1 MSAII
6 TNNFR
11 KNAANLFVEDI
22 ATQSTDASPVSGYY
36 IGVGKSDPWPDE
48 NTPPAPLKSEIDK
61 QDAIANLISLKSIE
75 SGEVERLL
83 PKTNTTWTSGR
94 TYKSYDPTDDTCF
107 NVDVDGG
114 GFITKYQCYI
124 LGSDGALYLCLG
136 NDNSTSSSNNPTTLG
151 LSNGSVGQF
160 TATDADKYIWV
171 KIGTPS
177 PASDF
182 VQSDTF
188 FEIPTDVVSSSTQGL
203 LYGFKVVDGGTG
215 YTNGNQTVDLQ
226 VTQLDGTSETNTSNF
241 KALISDGVV
250 QKIVDAT
257 DNDLQ
262 FDSGTLEN
270 TGYNGSA
277 NGIKKATVSITG
289 AGTPTSE
296 AIIQPLYG
304 PPEGF
309 GGDNLNVF
317 PPFYI
322 GISSDFVQ
330 DDGGETLTD
339 IKFRQVSI
347 IKDAGYTDD
356 SETPTDNTVRDSLSY
371 ITLDG
376 TSSLTSGDFSGWY
389 FEVSSTNERA
399 WIDKIDGDKIYFH
412 QNSSLH
418 SGEELPSSQNTITIY
433 DENGTSQGTDIYNSV
448 TQPEHD
454 DYTGQIL
461 FLENRLPI
469 TRSDVQTE
477 KVRII
482 LQF

>member
-22 ATQSTDASPVSGYY
+22 ATQSNDNSPVSGYY
-36 IGVGKSDPWPDE
+36 IGIGKSDPWPDE
-48 NTPPAPLKSEIDK
+48 NAPPTPLKSEIDK

-83 PKTNTTWTSGR
+83 PMTNTTWTSGR
-94 TYKSYDPTDDTCF
+94 IYKSYDPTDDTCF
-107 NVDVDGG
+107 NVDVDGSG
-114 GFITKYQCYI
+114 SITEYQCYV
-124 LGSDGALYLCLG
+124 LSDDGALYLCLG
-136 NDNSTSSSNNPTTLG
+136 NNNSNSSSNNPKA
-151 LSNGSVGQF
+151 LSLSDGDVGQF
-160 TATDADKYIWV
+160 DAHTADKYIWV

-177 PASDF
+177 SGSDF
-182 VQSDTF
+182 VQSETF
-188 FEIPTDVVSSSTQGL
+188 FEIPTNVTSSTQGL
-203 LYGFKVVDGGTG
+203 LYGFKVIDGGTG

-226 VTQLDGTSETNTSNF
+226 VTQLDGSTAKNTTDF
-241 KALISDGVV
+241 KASISNGVV
-250 QKIVDAT
+250 QKIVDVSG
-257 DNDLQ
+257 NDLKIA
-262 FDSGTLEN
+262 SGTLEN
-270 TGYNGSA
+270 TGYKGST

-322 GISSDFVQ
+322 GISSDFEQ
-330 DDGGETLTD
+330 DDEGETLTD

-356 SETPTDNTVRDSLSY
+356 SEIPTDNTVRDSLSY
-371 ITLDG
+371 ITLDAA
-376 TSSLTSGDFSGWY
+376 SSLPSGDFSGWY
-389 FEVSSTNERA
+389 FEVDSTNQRA

-418 SGEELPSSQNTITIY
+418 SGEELPNATNTTIRIY
-433 DENGTSQGTDIYNSV
+433 DENGNSKGTDIYNSV
-448 TQPEHD
+448 TPPEHD
-454 DYTGQIL
+454 DYTGEIL

-469 TRSDVQTE
+469 TRSAVQTE